1 MPKVTVSIGFH
12 YSVMRLS
19 SVIFGIALNELS
31 NHASL
36 ISIWFKTFLSF
47 RKRIYFF
54 KITILS
60 EKVTAKIALGSKMFL
75 FLCLHSCI

>member
-31 NHASL
+31 NYASL
-36 ISIWFKTFLSF
+36 IKICSKVFLQFIKYSFK
-47 RKRIYFF
+47 
-54 KITILS
+54 
-60 EKVTAKIALGSKMFL
+60 
-75 FLCLHSCI
+75 